1 MPAISTR
8 PSTGSPI
15 RQTAMRISVRI
26 DSKAA
31 QAQLRRWGGEFRQ
44 KVKKAAARG
53 IASEAAELKQN
64 VRSHVAG
71 RMTVV
76 KKSFVKGF
84 TAKVLDKYK
93 NRLPALYVGSRIPWS
108 GIHERGGVIAG
119 RMLIPLHGR
128 VGRKRFKAQIAEL
141 MRGGNAYFIKN
152 AKGNIVLMA
161 ENIKEHDRP
170 LSGFK
175 RRYRKAE
182 GIKKL
187 KRGADVPIAVLV
199 PRVQLKRRLSIER
212 IVAGRIPRLSASI
225 EKQLRLVD

>member
-1 MPAISTR
+1 
-8 PSTGSPI
+8 
-15 RQTAMRISVRI
+15 MRISVRI
-26 DSKAA
+26 NSASA
-31 QAQLRRWGGEFRQ
+31 QAQLRRWGGEFRN
-44 KVKKAAARG
+44 KVKKAVSRA
-53 IASEAAELKQN
+53 IASETVELKQD

-71 RMTVV
+71 EMSVI
-76 KKSFVKGF
+76 KKSFLKGF
-84 TAKVLDKYK
+84 TAKVLDKDPT
-93 NRLPALYVGSRIPWS
+93 RLPALYVGSRIPWS
-108 GIHERGGVIAG
+108 GMHERGGLIAG
-119 RMLIPLHGR
+119 RMLIPLNGR

-175 RRYRKAE
+175 RRYRNSLRAE
-182 GIKKL
+182 GLSGKSLRL

-199 PRVQLKRRLSIER
+199 PRVQLKKRLNVEG
-212 IVAGRIPRLSASI
+212 IVAGRIPRLSARI